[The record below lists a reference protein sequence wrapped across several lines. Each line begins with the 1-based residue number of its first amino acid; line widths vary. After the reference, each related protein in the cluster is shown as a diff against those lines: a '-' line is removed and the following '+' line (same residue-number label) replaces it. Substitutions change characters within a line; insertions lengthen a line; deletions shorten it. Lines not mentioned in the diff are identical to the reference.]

1 MTRLDIDKVTAGFPH
16 PTIDPIL
23 GISTYITI
31 KKLHVQLNTN
41 ATSIFTILGD
51 GQHGLLQF
59 TVSGAQYNSVSA
71 VPFVAPANP
80 GATPTYLTNASSTRI
95 KQADNA
101 HDKTYRLF
109 KEYTIVDKVLKQ
121 LLLVAIE
128 VKYYRVLRNNLIGY
142 ANVATRDLIKH
153 IDTSY
158 SNIAS
163 TQLADNDVKLR
174 STYDYNQLIESVYEQ
189 IDNAITLPHLLTVST
204 QTNKL

>member
-1 MTRLDIDKVTAGFPH
+1 MRMIRHAD
-16 PTIDPIL
+16 
-23 GISTYITI
+23 
-31 KKLHVQLNTN
+31 
-41 ATSIFTILGD
+41 
-51 GQHGLLQF
+51 
-59 TVSGAQYNSVSA
+59 
-71 VPFVAPANP
+71 
-80 GATPTYLTNASSTRI
+80 SSR
-95 KQADNA
+95 K
-101 HDKTYRLF
+101 
-109 KEYTIVDKVLKQ
+109 YTIVDKVLKQ

-142 ANVATRDLIKH
+142 TSVATRDLIKH

-189 IDNAITLPHLLTVST
+189 IDNTITLPHLLTAST